1 MELLSTDDF
10 ISEIDKILVLNY
22 PKTSRFSTPWLTD
35 RTIYNGPTFSINDY
49 SSSSSVINLGVS
61 ALDVNGD
68 VSISGN
74 IHSPTIEDLE
84 SRINFLEKN
93 LKKQNKKEKKSI
105 FIFLKNLLKRF

>member
-35 RTIYNGPTFSINDY
+35 RITYSGPTITINDY
-49 SSSSSVINLGVS
+49 NSSFTNLDVSVF
-61 ALDVNGD
+61 DVNGD